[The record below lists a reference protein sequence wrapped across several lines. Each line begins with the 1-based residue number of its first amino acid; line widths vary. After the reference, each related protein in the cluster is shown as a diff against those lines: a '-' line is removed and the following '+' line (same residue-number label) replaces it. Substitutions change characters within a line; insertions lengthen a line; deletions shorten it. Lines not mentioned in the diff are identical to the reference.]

1 MDMNSQEPGR
11 RPEQQSDGGPQQ
23 QPQQQN
29 QQKHHDPR
37 GEDAGNLARQ
47 TPTGG
52 TAQDGFGQS
61 GTQGTP
67 DQTEHNARP
76 GKDV

>member
-1 MDMNSQEPGR
+1 MADQDAGR
-11 RPEQQSDGGPQQ
+11 QPQQQSDSTAQQ
-23 QPQQQN
+23 QPQQQ
-29 QQKHHDPR
+29 QHQKHHDSR
-37 GEDAGNLARQ
+37 GEGAGNLAGQ
-47 TPTGG
+47 TPKGG

-76 GKDV
+76 GENI